1 MIELFFRGLPR
12 RYFPENSVMILDD
25 FDDDDDD
32 DFAFVMWEKENLKRK
47 HHYYLK
53 VKSLVGK
60 KDILT
65 EILYFITNSLIDHLK
80 VIGHYLCS

>member
-32 DFAFVMWEKENLKRK
+32 DFAFVMWEKENLKESINII
-47 HHYYLK
+47 LK
-53 VKSLVGK
+53 
-60 KDILT
+60 
-65 EILYFITNSLIDHLK
+65 
-80 VIGHYLCS
+80 

>member
-1 MIELFFRGLPR
+1 
-12 RYFPENSVMILDD
+12 MILND
-25 FDDDDDD
+25 FDDGDDD
-32 DFAFVMWEKENLKRK
+32 DFAFVMWEKESLKRK